1 MNKKKILIITSSI
14 LGALVLGAI
23 VYRFASRYNKEIIE
37 DGNTTILISKDEP
50 TDVEVVEASAED
62 ANGSEKVLTQSMD
75 SDLMEY
81 EIQSGMGD
89 Y

>member
-1 MNKKKILIITSSI
+1 MNKKKAIIIASSV

-23 VYRFASRYNKEIIE
+23 VYRFASRYNKEVIE

-50 TDVEVVEASAED
+50 TDVEVVEASLED
-62 ANGSEKVLTQSMD
+62 ETGSEKMVTPTMD
-75 SDLMEY
+75 TDLMDFET
-81 EIQSGMGD
+81 QTGMGD